1 MYERRNKYLER
12 RLEDR
17 ARGRRSRDMNYD
29 ADYRREPMYDDFK
42 RDYRRDYYPEY
53 DSRYDYAGSSR
64 ERGRISRMGR
74 EYDRE
79 YARPYD
85 YRQDYASESDEYD
98 KDLRKWVEKLKS
110 TDRFK
115 VSKEQIITQA
125 RNMGVEFNEFSEDE
139 FYATYLMMV
148 SDYKT
153 ISNDYNMYIKLA
165 IEFLRDEDSALKGS
179 DKLCAYMYEIIM
191 AD

>member
-17 ARGRRSRDMNYD
+17 TRGRGSRDMNYD
-29 ADYRREPMYDDFK
+29 VDYRREPMYDDFK
-42 RDYRRDYYPEY
+42 RDYRSGYYPEY

-165 IEFLRDEDSALKGS
+165 IEFLKDEDSALKGS